1 MFKWNKLGLLA
12 GGFLCGTYGV
22 KILGSQDAK
31 KVYTGVTAGVLR
43 MKDQVLKDVTNLRE
57 NCEDIVAEA
66 KECNEALERAY
77 EAKLIED
84 AKAVLA
90 EAEAK
95 AAEA

>member
-57 NCEDIVAEA
+57 NCEDIVGEA
-66 KECNEALERAY
+66 KECNAARERAD

>member
-66 KECNEALERAY
+66 K
-77 EAKLIED
+77 
-84 AKAVLA
+84 
-90 EAEAK
+90 